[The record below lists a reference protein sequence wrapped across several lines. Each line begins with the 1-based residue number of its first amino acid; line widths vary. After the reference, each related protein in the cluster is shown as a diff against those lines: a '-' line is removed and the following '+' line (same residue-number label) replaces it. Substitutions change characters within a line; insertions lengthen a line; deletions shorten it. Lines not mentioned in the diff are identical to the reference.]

1 MAAVG
6 GLPAQTARGARE
18 LLARR
23 LAAQWVEP
31 ARPASTCSGIVDVVQ
46 HLLAL
51 QAQDFAQSCWALGAR
66 TPGSTVADVDA
77 AYDSGAIVRSW
88 PLRGTLH
95 VTTPDDLRLMLAL
108 TATKTVRGMGARHRQ
123 LELDAD
129 TFARARDIARVELA
143 GGAAASREE
152 FLAQL
157 AAGGVDVAGQRGM
170 HLIWWL
176 AHDGL
181 VCWGPRRGTQQ
192 ALVLLDEWAP
202 PARELDL
209 EHDGARARALGEL
222 LLRYA
227 VGRGAVT
234 VDDFCWWS
242 KLTKGEASAGLAAAR
257 DRLVELEIDGQRVF
271 APLDSAAPP
280 PPPAG
285 QHALPGFDE
294 YLLGYRNRSPALPER
309 FAERIVPGGN
319 GIFLPLL
326 VSRGSIVGT
335 WSRRV
340 GARSVSLTMTP
351 FTSLSAAVARGLG
364 RDLRRYAAF
373 LGLPA
378 SITIAEP
385 EPQAEPTPG
394 PTPEQRPVP
403 EPAP

>member
-6 GLPAQTARGARE
+6 GPPAQTARGARE
-18 LLARR
+18 VLARR

-31 ARPASTCSGIVDVVQ
+31 ARSTGARTAVVEVVR

-66 TPGSTVADVDA
+66 APGSTTADVDA

-108 TATKTVRGMGARHRQ
+108 TATKTVRGMAARHRQ
-123 LELDAD
+123 LDLDDD
-129 TFARARDIARVELA
+129 TFARAREIARAELA
-143 GGAAASREE
+143 GGGAASREE

-157 AAGGVDVAGQRGM
+157 TAGGVDVRGQRGM

-202 PARELDL
+202 PTRELDL
-209 EHDGARARALGEL
+209 EGDGARTRALGEL
-222 LLRYA
+222 LLRYT

-242 KLTKGEASAGLAAAR
+242 KLTKGEAATAVVAVR
-257 DRLVELEIDGQRVF
+257 DRLVDLEIDGQTVF
-271 APLDSAAPP
+271 APLESAT
-280 PPPAG
+280 PPPAPTG

-294 YLLGYRNRSPALPER
+294 YLLGYRHRSPALPER

-319 GIFLPLL
+319 GIFLPML

-335 WSRRV
+335 WGRRV
-340 GARSVSLTMTP
+340 GARSVALTITP
-351 FTSLSAAVARGLG
+351 FTPLSATVVRGLE

-378 SITIAEP
+378 TITIAEP
-385 EPQAEPTPG
+385 TP
-394 PTPEQRPVP
+394 
-403 EPAP
+403 